1 MMADN
6 SPRPNIR
13 TMPLCDSDKI
23 AFSAEEQQK
32 ILTLRQSPRADHK
45 AIASFVAKQ
54 DSSDDAMSILELDES
69 PSETRRRRDEER
81 AAERRSATPASTTPS
96 QSIVVPDEVI
106 ELPNGTAIADSAV
119 ATAEPPLAKKP
130 PVKSVRKIKDHVYE
144 TIDNDTDD
152 TATVASAAASQLDVN
167 ANQQQDADVCQLVK
181 VVEHH
186 METIEVVSIGD
197 DRSVR
202 ASSLKRDHRNKTPEK
217 KVTFLSSMEDC
228 QITPDGQIVKEL
240 VGTRYPTVFG

>member
-1 MMADN
+1 MADH

-23 AFSAEEQQK
+23 AFGADEQQK

-45 AIASFVAKQ
+45 TIASFVAKQ

-81 AAERRSATPASTTPS
+81 ASDRRSATPASAR
-96 QSIVVPDEVI
+96 SIVVPDEVI
-106 ELPNGTAIADSAV
+106 ELPNGAG
-119 ATAEPPLAKKP
+119 TAEPAVTRKP
-130 PVKSVRKIKDHVYE
+130 PVKSVRKSKDHVYE
-144 TIDNDTDD
+144 TIDNDTVD
-152 TATVASAAASQLDVN
+152 TASSSAVAAAASAAELDVN
-167 ANQQQDADVCQLVK
+167 ANHQQDEDVCQLVK

-186 METIEVVSIGD
+186 METIEVVSLGD

-217 KVTFLSSMEDC
+217 KVTFRSSMEDC